1 MGLEGEERKEK
12 TFTEILAEIFYK
24 LFERHYTSK
33 NLKKLHVGLKKSI
46 YSQTHQ
52 GKNAK
57 RKKKNLERSKRKMIP
72 CI

>member
-1 MGLEGEERKEK
+1 MGLLEGEERKEK
-12 TFTEILAEIFYK
+12 TFTETLAEIFYK

-33 NLKKLHVGLKKSI
+33 NLKELHVGLKKSI

-57 RKKKNLERSKRKMIP
+57 RKKKS
-72 CI
+72 